1 MPKIFGREPAV
12 IAALVATV
20 LQYVNTVWLH
30 WSDHQT
36 AVINA
41 AVAVVLGA
49 VAAALVS
56 VDKALPLLAG
66 VTQAIIDVAL
76 AFGAHWSQGSILA
89 FMAVVNG
96 VLTFFGVRPQV
107 TASVAADGRRVPT
120 RRLNP

>member
-12 IAALVATV
+12 IAALLATV
-20 LQYVNTVWLH
+20 LMYVNTVWLH
-30 WSDHQT
+30 WSDGQT
-36 AVINA
+36 AAVNAVISL
-41 AVAVVLGA
+41 VLGA

-56 VDKALPLLAG
+56 VDKALPFLAG
-66 VTQAIIDVAL
+66 IAQAAIDLGL

-96 VLTFFGVRPQV
+96 VLAFFGVRPAV
-107 TASVAADGRRVPT
+107 TASVSADGRRVPT